1 MSRNPIAEMLELQ
14 RELQINSYGK
24 DPAHIL
30 DGPERMDFIRWNVL
44 ALEDELH
51 EALAETGWKP
61 WAKSQHVNE
70 QAFAGE
76 MVDAWHFFMNLMLV
90 GHMSAET
97 LEKGYLA
104 KRLKNAARQRDGYDG
119 VSTKC
124 QLCKR
129 ALDDDAV
136 NCRPAPGDH
145 SDLVSGQVIAYCGVE
160 DRLYNWAAS

>member
-1 MSRNPIAEMLELQ
+1 MTLNRNPIAEMLELQ

-24 DPAHIL
+24 DPATL
-30 DGPERMDFIRWNVL
+30 EGDERMDFIRWNVL

-76 MVDAWHFFMNLMLV
+76 MVDAWHFFMNLMLAA
-90 GHMSAET
+90 HMSAET
-97 LEKGYLA
+97 LEEGYLA
-104 KRLKNAARQRDGYDG
+104 KRLKNAARQRAGYDG

-136 NCRPAPGDH
+136 ACRPATSHPDTPTT
-145 SDLVSGQVIAYCGVE
+145 LIAYCGLN
-160 DRLYNWAAS
+160 DRLYNWATA

>member
-1 MSRNPIAEMLELQ
+1 MIRNLIADMLELQ
-14 RELQINSYGK
+14 RELQVNSYGK
-24 DPAHIL
+24 DPAAIL
-30 DGPERMDFIRWNVL
+30 DGHERMDFIRWNVL

-61 WAKSQHVNE
+61 WAKSQHVNDE
-70 QAFAGE
+70 AFYGE

-90 GHMSAET
+90 TGMTAEK
-97 LEKGYLA
+97 LEEGYRA

-136 NCRPAPGDH
+136 GCRGPRPDGPG
-145 SDLVSGQVIAYCGVE
+145 GVAWCAAHNE
-160 DRLYNWAAS
+160 LYPWATA